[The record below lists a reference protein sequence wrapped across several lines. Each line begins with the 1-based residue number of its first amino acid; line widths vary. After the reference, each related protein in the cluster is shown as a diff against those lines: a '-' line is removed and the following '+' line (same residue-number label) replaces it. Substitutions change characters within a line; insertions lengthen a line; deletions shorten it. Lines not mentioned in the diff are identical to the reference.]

1 LSICAALAG
10 CFGSKSPEAVLA
22 SVNKNNIQ
30 RLANLYFSYQMKH
43 EWEGP
48 SDEAEFKQF
57 LADFNPE
64 KLTRIGIDP
73 AAIDDLFVNE
83 RDGQPFKIRYSVTG
97 SMMGC
102 SEPVIFEAE
111 GADGKRMVGFLN
123 MEQREVDEAEYNDLW
138 AGKFEPAVPT
148 RE

>member
-1 LSICAALAG
+1 
-10 CFGSKSPEAVLA
+10 
-22 SVNKNNIQ
+22 
-30 RLANLYFSYQMKH
+30 
-43 EWEGP
+43 
-48 SDEAEFKQF
+48 
-57 LADFNPE
+57 
-64 KLTRIGIDP
+64 
-73 AAIDDLFVNE
+73 
-83 RDGQPFKIRYSVTG
+83 
-97 SMMGC
+97 MMGC